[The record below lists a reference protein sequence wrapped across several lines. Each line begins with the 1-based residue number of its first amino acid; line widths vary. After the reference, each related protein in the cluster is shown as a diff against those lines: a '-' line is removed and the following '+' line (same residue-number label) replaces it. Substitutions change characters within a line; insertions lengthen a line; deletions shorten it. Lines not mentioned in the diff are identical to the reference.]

1 MFGIKVEFFELGYQV
16 FCVWHEGLVIEL
28 GYQVSRVWHKGLV
41 MVFLTGLVLDDG
53 LMVLDSS
60 ELLLFLRQVVV

>member
-1 MFGIKVEFFELGYQV
+1 MFGIKVEFFELGS
-16 FCVWHEGLVIEL
+16 
-28 GYQVSRVWHKGLV
+28 QVSCVWHKGLV

-60 ELLLFLRQVVV
+60 ELLFFLRQVVV